1 MHVCGRESAAERS
14 YRIKSVFFKPF
25 GQKDLNRAALLIK
38 FILFKERRTDKYQE
52 NIQENLID
60 YDDFH

>member
-1 MHVCGRESAAERS
+1 MHVCGRESAVERS

-25 GQKDLNRAALLIK
+25 GQKDLNRAVLLIK

-52 NIQENLID
+52 NLID